1 MTAHPAGGPSAGALG
16 LVGLGTMGANFA
28 RNLARNGAA
37 LALLDADASRATA
50 LAAEI
55 GPRAT
60 AAASLAALAAAL
72 PRPRAIFLLV
82 PAGEAVDAALAEL
95 LGVLQPG
102 DAVIDGGNSFW
113 RDTARRT
120 RLAAA
125 SGIDF
130 LGFGVSGGAEGALK
144 GPAIMAGGAAGAV
157 ERLAPLFRAVAAR
170 HGDQPCFVACGPDGA
185 GHFVKMVHNG
195 IEYAVMQMIAE
206 AFVLL
211 RDHHA
216 MDVPRIATTMGRWAQ
231 GEAGS
236 FLLDCALRALAARD
250 ADGAPLLDAIADT
263 ASQKG
268 TGSWAA
274 IAALELGVPAPSLAE
289 AVFAR
294 CLSALREERVA
305 AASASASGPA
315 TPGTPPASIE
325 DIHAGLVG
333 AAVSVHAQG
342 FALVDA
348 AAREHGWRTDAAAVA
363 RAWRAGCIIRSRL
376 MERIA
381 EALADGASGA
391 GLLRIPA
398 IAAIAAQAEPG
409 WRRMLAAATA
419 RATPLPAFA
428 SALAHLDGSRQARS
442 GAHLIAAQR
451 DVFGR
456 HGFRRLD
463 REGSFHAQ
471 WPSP

>member
-1 MTAHPAGGPSAGALG
+1 MTAKPAAGMATTALG

-28 RNLARNGAA
+28 RNLARNGAR
-37 LALLDADASRATA
+37 LALLDADPARAKT
-50 LAAEI
+50 LAAEL
-55 GPRAT
+55 GASAT
-60 AAASLAALAAAL
+60 PTASLAALAAAL

-82 PAGEAVDAALAEL
+82 PAGDAVDAALAEL
-95 LGVLQPG
+95 LGVLEPG

-120 RLAAA
+120 ATAAA
-125 SGIDF
+125 SGVDF
-130 LGFGVSGGAEGALK
+130 LGFGVSGGAEGALR
-144 GPAIMAGGAAGAV
+144 GPAIMAGGAAAAV
-157 ERLAPLFRAVAAR
+157 DRLAPLFRAVAAR
-170 HGDQPCFVACGPDGA
+170 HGDEPCLVACGPGGA

-216 MDVPRIATTMGRWAQ
+216 MDVPRIAATMKPWAD

-250 ADGAPLLDAIADT
+250 ADGSPLLDAIADT

-294 CLSALREERVA
+294 CLSALRAERVA
-305 AASASASGPA
+305 AAASA
-315 TPGTPPASIE
+315 PPAPAAQAASVE

-342 FALVDA
+342 FALVAA
-348 AAREHGWRTDAAAVA
+348 AAREHGWGTDLAAVA

-381 EALADGASGA
+381 EALRDAPGAE
-391 GLLRIPA
+391 LLRVPA
-398 IAAIAAQAEPG
+398 LASIAARAETG

-419 RATPLPAFA
+419 RGTPVPAFA
-428 SALAHLDGSRQARS
+428 SALAHLDGTRQARS
-442 GAHLIAAQR
+442 GAHLVAAQR

-463 REGSFHAQ
+463 REGSFHAE
-471 WPSP
+471 WPAP

>member
-1 MTAHPAGGPSAGALG
+1 MTAKPAAGMATTALG

-28 RNLARNGAA
+28 RNLARNGAR
-37 LALLDADASRATA
+37 LALLDADPARATT
-50 LAAEI
+50 LAAEL
-55 GPRAT
+55 GASAT
-60 AAASLAALAAAL
+60 PTASLAALAAAL

-82 PAGEAVDAALAEL
+82 PAGDAVDAALAEL
-95 LGVLQPG
+95 LGVLEPG

-120 RLAAA
+120 ATAAA
-125 SGIDF
+125 SGVDF
-130 LGFGVSGGAEGALK
+130 LGFGVSGGAEGALR
-144 GPAIMAGGAAGAV
+144 GPAIMAGGAAAAV
-157 ERLAPLFRAVAAR
+157 DRLAPLFRAVAAR
-170 HGDQPCFVACGPDGA
+170 HGDEPCLVACGPGGA

-216 MDVPRIATTMGRWAQ
+216 MDVPRIAATMKPWAD

-250 ADGAPLLDAIADT
+250 ADGSPLLDAIADT

-294 CLSALREERVA
+294 CLSALRAERVA
-305 AASASASGPA
+305 AAASA
-315 TPGTPPASIE
+315 PPAPAAQAASVE

-342 FALVDA
+342 FALVAA
-348 AAREHGWRTDAAAVA
+348 AAREHGWGTDLAAVA

-381 EALADGASGA
+381 EALRDAPGAE
-391 GLLRIPA
+391 LLRVPA
-398 IAAIAAQAEPG
+398 LASIAARAETG

-419 RATPLPAFA
+419 RGTPVPAFA
-428 SALAHLDGSRQARS
+428 SALAHLDGTRQARS
-442 GAHLIAAQR
+442 GAHLVAAQR

-463 REGSFHAQ
+463 REGSFHAE
-471 WPSP
+471 WPAP

>member
-1 MTAHPAGGPSAGALG
+1 MTAKPAAGMATTALG

-28 RNLARNGAA
+28 RNLARNGAR
-37 LALLDADASRATA
+37 LALLDADPARATT
-50 LAAEI
+50 LAAEL
-55 GPRAT
+55 GASAT
-60 AAASLAALAAAL
+60 PTASLAALAAAL

-82 PAGEAVDAALAEL
+82 PAGDAVDAALAEL
-95 LGVLQPG
+95 LGVLEPG

-120 RLAAA
+120 ATAAA
-125 SGIDF
+125 SGVDF
-130 LGFGVSGGAEGALK
+130 LGFGVSGGAEGALR
-144 GPAIMAGGAAGAV
+144 GPAIMAGGAAAAV
-157 ERLAPLFRAVAAR
+157 DRLAPLFRAVAAR
-170 HGDQPCFVACGPDGA
+170 HGDEPCLVACGPGGA

-216 MDVPRIATTMGRWAQ
+216 MDVPRIAATMKPWAD

-250 ADGAPLLDAIADT
+250 ADGSPLLDAIADT

-294 CLSALREERVA
+294 CLSALRAERVA
-305 AASASASGPA
+305 GAASA
-315 TPGTPPASIE
+315 PPAPAAQAASVE

-342 FALVDA
+342 FALVAA
-348 AAREHGWRTDAAAVA
+348 AAREHGWGTDLAAVA

-381 EALADGASGA
+381 EALRDAPGAE
-391 GLLRIPA
+391 LLRVPA
-398 IAAIAAQAEPG
+398 LASIAARAETG

-419 RATPLPAFA
+419 RGTPVPAFA
-428 SALAHLDGSRQARS
+428 SALAHLDGTRQARS
-442 GAHLIAAQR
+442 GAHLVAAQR

-463 REGSFHAQ
+463 REGSFHAE
-471 WPSP
+471 WPAP

>member
-1 MTAHPAGGPSAGALG
+1 MTARPAAGMATTALG

-28 RNLARNGAA
+28 RNLARNGAR
-37 LALLDADASRATA
+37 LALLDVDPARATT
-50 LAAEI
+50 LAAEL
-55 GPRAT
+55 GAGTTPT
-60 AAASLAALAAAL
+60 ASLAALAAAL

-82 PAGEAVDAALAEL
+82 PAGDAVDAALAEL
-95 LGVLQPG
+95 LTVLEPG

-120 RLAAA
+120 ATAAA
-125 SGIDF
+125 RGIDF
-130 LGFGVSGGAEGALK
+130 LGFGVSGGAEGALR
-144 GPAIMAGGAAGAV
+144 GPAIMAGGAAAAV
-157 ERLAPLFRAVAAR
+157 DRLAPLFRAVAAR
-170 HGDQPCFVACGPDGA
+170 HGDEPCLVACGPGGA

-216 MDVPRIATTMGRWAQ
+216 MDVPRIAATMKPWAA

-250 ADGAPLLDAIADT
+250 ADGSPLLDAIADT

-294 CLSALREERVA
+294 CLSALRAERVA
-305 AASASASGPA
+305 AAATTNPMPA
-315 TPGTPPASIE
+315 GTGAPPAAIA
-325 DIHAGLVG
+325 DVHAGLVG

-348 AAREHGWRTDAAAVA
+348 ASREHGWGTDIAAVA

-381 EALADGASGA
+381 DALASAPRGAD
-391 GLLRIPA
+391 LLRADA
-398 IAAIAAQAEPG
+398 IARVARDAEPG

-428 SALAHLDGSRQARS
+428 SALAHLDGTRQARS
-442 GAHLIAAQR
+442 GAHLVAAQR

-463 REGSFHAQ
+463 REGSFHAE

>member
-1 MTAHPAGGPSAGALG
+1 MTTRPAAVAMPPALG
-16 LVGLGTMGANFA
+16 LVGLGTMGSNFA
-28 RNLARNGAA
+28 RNLARNGAS
-37 LALLDADASRATA
+37 LALLDADPARATA
-50 LAAEI
+50 LAAEL
-55 GPRAT
+55 GPGAT
-60 AAASLAALAAAL
+60 ATASLAALAAAL
-72 PRPRAIFLLV
+72 PRPRAVFLLV
-82 PAGEAVDAALAEL
+82 PAGVAVDAALEEL
-95 LGVLQPG
+95 LAVLEPG

-113 RDTARRT
+113 RDTARRADV
-120 RLAAA
+120 AAA
-125 SGIDF
+125 RGVDF
-130 LGFGVSGGAEGALK
+130 LGFGVSGGAEGALR

-157 ERLAPLFRAVAAR
+157 DRLAPLFRAVAAR
-170 HGDQPCFVACGPDGA
+170 HGDEPCFVACGPGGA

-216 MDVPRIATTMGRWAQ
+216 MDVPGIAATMKGWAT

-250 ADGAPLLDAIADT
+250 ADGSPLLDAIADT

-294 CLSALREERVA
+294 CLSALRAERVA
-305 AASASASGPA
+305 AAAA
-315 TPGTPPASIE
+315 TTTHAGAGAPQAAVA
-325 DIHAGLVG
+325 DIHDGLVG

-342 FALVDA
+342 FALVAA
-348 AAREHGWRTDAAAVA
+348 AAREHGWGTDAAVVA

-376 MERIA
+376 MEDIAAALAGAAPGADLLRVDAIARIA
-381 EALADGASGA
+381 A
-391 GLLRIPA
+391 R
-398 IAAIAAQAEPG
+398 AEPG

-428 SALAHLDGSRQARS
+428 SALAHLDGTRQARS
-442 GAHLIAAQR
+442 GAHLVAAQR

-463 REGSFHAQ
+463 REGSFNAK
-471 WPSP
+471 WPAP

>member
-1 MTAHPAGGPSAGALG
+1 MTAGRASRMEATALG

-28 RNLARNGAA
+28 RNLARNGAR
-37 LALLDADASRATA
+37 LALLDADPARATA
-50 LAAEI
+50 LAAELAA
-55 GPRAT
+55 GAT
-60 AAASLAALAAAL
+60 ATTSLAALAAAL

-82 PAGEAVDAALAEL
+82 PAGAAVDAALEEL
-95 LGVLQPG
+95 LAVLEPG

-113 RDTARRT
+113 RDTARRADV
-120 RLAAA
+120 AAA
-125 SGIDF
+125 RGVDF
-130 LGFGVSGGAEGALK
+130 LGFGVSGGAEGALR
-144 GPAIMAGGAAGAV
+144 GPAIMAGGATLAV
-157 ERLAPLFRAVAAR
+157 DRLAPLFRAVAAR
-170 HGDQPCFVACGPDGA
+170 HGDEPCFVACGPGGA

-216 MDVPRIATTMGRWAQ
+216 MDVPRIADIMKGWAA

-250 ADGAPLLDAIADT
+250 ADGSPLLDAIADT

-294 CLSALREERVA
+294 CLSALRAERVA
-305 AASASASGPA
+305 AAAA
-315 TPGTPPASIE
+315 TTTHAGAGAPRATIA
-325 DIHAGLVG
+325 DIHDGLVG

-342 FALVDA
+342 FALVEA
-348 AAREHGWRTDAAAVA
+348 AAREHGWGTDAAAVA

-376 MERIA
+376 MEDI
-381 EALADGASGA
+381 ALALASAAPGAD
-391 GLLRIPA
+391 LLRVDA
-398 IAAIAAQAEPG
+398 IARISARAEPG

-428 SALAHLDGSRQARS
+428 SALAHLDGTRQARS
-442 GAHLIAAQR
+442 GAHLVAAQR

>member
-1 MTAHPAGGPSAGALG
+1 MTPPAMAAMPGPAMG

-28 RNLARNGAA
+28 RNLARNGAS
-37 LALLDADASRATA
+37 LALLDADPARATSLAAELGPRA
-50 LAAEI
+50 LAA
-55 GPRAT
+55 T
-60 AAASLAALAAAL
+60 SLADLAAAL

-82 PAGEAVDAALAEL
+82 PAGDAVDEALGQL
-95 LGVLQPG
+95 LRVLEPG
-102 DAVIDGGNSFW
+102 DAVVDGGNSFW
-113 RDTARRT
+113 RDTRRRT
-120 RLAAA
+120 QVA
-125 SGIDF
+125 SEAGIDF
-130 LGFGVSGGAEGALK
+130 LGFGVSGGAEGALR
-144 GPAIMAGGAAGAV
+144 GPAIMAGGDAQAV
-157 ERLAPLFRAVAAR
+157 ARLAPLFRAVAAR
-170 HGDQPCFVACGPDGA
+170 QDDEPCFVACGPEGA

-216 MDVPRIATTMGRWAQ
+216 MDVPRIAATMGSWAR

-250 ADGAPLLDAIADT
+250 ADGSPLLDAIADT

-294 CLSALREERVA
+294 CLSALRAERVA
-305 AASASASGPA
+305 AATAAPRA
-315 TPGTPPASIE
+315 PGAEAAGVE

-342 FALVDA
+342 FALVAA
-348 AAREHGWRTDAAAVA
+348 AAREHGWGTDLAAVA

-381 EALADGASGA
+381 EALRDAPGAD
-391 GLLRIPA
+391 LLRLPA
-398 IAAIAAQAEPG
+398 LASILARAEPG

-428 SALAHLDGSRQARS
+428 SALAHLDGTRQARS
-442 GAHLIAAQR
+442 GAHLVAAQR

-463 REGSFHAQ
+463 REGSFHAE